1 MKSPAIAPKAK
12 PKSDGW
18 FAALRKARFSYKDR
32 EYASENIALLLRAAV
47 PVGEALESLRT
58 TATNKALRE
67 ALTTMQSDIEDGRSL
82 ANAMEHSGL
91 ASGQT
96 LALVRLGE
104 QSGHLVDNLELA
116 AKQEEK
122 RRMFK
127 AKVRSA
133 LIYPTFVLSLTLLV
147 GLGVSWLLL
156 PKLAVT
162 FEQLHVKLPLISKV
176 MIGFGLFLKDYG
188 YIAVPLAI
196 ALCMVIWYI
205 LFVAPRTKH
214 IGLRMLYHMP
224 GIGRLMKEVEI
235 AQFGYLLGTL
245 LDAGLSVTQA
255 MRLLSEASIGPQ
267 YRKFYSYLVDALDD
281 GYSFRECLSKY
292 PHSLSLLPPAVQ
304 QMMIA
309 GERSGSLP
317 EVFQTFGR
325 TYEQKADITAQN
337 LQAIMEPI
345 LLVIVWI
352 GVMFVAVGIVVPIY
366 SLVGGLDT

>member
-1 MKSPAIAPKAK
+1 
-12 PKSDGW
+12 
-18 FAALRKARFSYKDR
+18 
-32 EYASENIALLLRAAV
+32 
-47 PVGEALESLRT
+47 
-58 TATNKALRE
+58 
-67 ALTTMQSDIEDGRSL
+67 
-82 ANAMEHSGL
+82 
-91 ASGQT
+91 
-96 LALVRLGE
+96 LGE

-156 PKLAVT
+156 PKLAIT
-162 FEQLHVKLPLISKV
+162 FDQLHVKLPLISKV
-176 MIGFGLFLKDYG
+176 MINFGLFLKDYG

-196 ALCMVIWYI
+196 IVCIAIWYI
-205 LFVAPRTKH
+205 LFVAPHTKH

-267 YRKFYSYLVDALDD
+267 YRKFYGYLVDALDD